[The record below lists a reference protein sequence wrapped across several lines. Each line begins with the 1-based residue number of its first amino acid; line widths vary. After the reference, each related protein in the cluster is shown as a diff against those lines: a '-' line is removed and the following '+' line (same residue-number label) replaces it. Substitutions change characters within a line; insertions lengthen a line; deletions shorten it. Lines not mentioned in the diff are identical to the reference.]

1 MPISVWHF
9 ETYVSTA
16 QTELKADPQVRWW
29 IRWLMEGWTTVF
41 RKFIMA
47 RTQQKKSLW
56 TPEEDDKLKEFR
68 HKYPNLS
75 WPAIAKQ
82 AKLNRTGKSCWERWE
97 NNLNP
102 DINKDEFSREED
114 DIIIQQMS
122 LPQNR
127 HATISDLRRHL
138 LYLEEHLMDDEASD
152 HSVRGGDLEALMAEF
167 ASLIPNVDPN
177 ETSDHSVRGDDLE
190 ALMAEFA
197 SLIPNVDP
205 SAISSIPEYTS

>member
-1 MPISVWHF
+1 MP
-9 ETYVSTA
+9 
-16 QTELKADPQVRWW
+16 
-29 IRWLMEGWTTVF
+29 
-41 RKFIMA
+41 

-56 TPEEDDKLKEFR
+56 TPDEDNKLKEFR
-68 HKYPNLS
+68 RKYPNLS

-82 AKLNRTGKSCWERWE
+82 AELNRTGKSCWERWE

-122 LPQNR
+122 LPQNSWASMAKNDLRGRAANAIKNRWNHRLKKR
-127 HATISDLRRHL
+127 HATISDLRRYL

-152 HSVRGGDLEALMAEF
+152 HSVRGDDLEALMAEI

-177 ETSDHSVRGDDLE
+177 QTSDHSVREDDPE
-190 ALMAEFA
+190 AWTSSPTDL
-197 SLIPNVDP
+197 SPNHHP
-205 SAISSIPEYTS
+205 NAIRSIMDTYTS

>member
-1 MPISVWHF
+1 
-9 ETYVSTA
+9 
-16 QTELKADPQVRWW
+16 
-29 IRWLMEGWTTVF
+29 
-41 RKFIMA
+41 MA

-56 TPEEDDKLKEFR
+56 TPEEDDKLKEVR

-82 AKLNRTGKSCWERWE
+82 AELNRTGKSCWERWE

-122 LPQNR
+122 LPQNSWASMAKNDLRGRAPNAIKNRWNNHLKKR

-152 HSVRGGDLEALMAEF
+152 HSVWGG
-167 ASLIPNVDPN
+167 
-177 ETSDHSVRGDDLE
+177 DLE